1 MSQLFSTTKTFLIGG
16 MFLGISYVIA
26 TTWGSFFTAY
36 SQDIMERLRC
46 DKYKDDVDRYNACL
60 KEESISTRF
69 FTALATTFVLALVA
83 LLIVWL
89 SGLKNVPSKPSVFGA
104 GSAPTS

>member
-1 MSQLFSTTKTFLIGG
+1 MSQLFLTTKTFLIGG

-36 SQDIMERLRC
+36 SQEIMDRLRC
-46 DKYKDDVDRYNACL
+46 DKYKDDDDRYNACL
-60 KEESISTRF
+60 KEESVSTRF

-104 GSAPTS
+104 GSAPIP

>member
-1 MSQLFSTTKTFLIGG
+1 MIQLFSTTKTFLIGG

-26 TTWGSFFTAY
+26 TTWGSFFTSY
-36 SQDIMERLRC
+36 SQEIMDRLRC
-46 DKYKDDVDRYNACL
+46 DKYKDDDDRYNACL
-60 KEESISTRF
+60 KEESVSTRF

-104 GSAPTS
+104 GSAPTP

>member
-26 TTWGSFFTAY
+26 TTWGTFFTTC
-36 SQDIMERLRC
+36 SNDIMNRLRC
-46 DKYKDDVDRYNACL
+46 DEYKDDDDKYNACL
-60 KEESISTRF
+60 KEESVGTRF

-104 GSAPTS
+104 GSAPIP

>member
-26 TTWGSFFTAY
+26 TTWGTFFTAY

-46 DKYKDDVDRYNACL
+46 DKYKDDDDRYNACL
-60 KEESISTRF
+60 KEESVRTRF

-89 SGLKNVPSKPSVFGA
+89 SGLKSVPSKPSVFGA
-104 GSAPTS
+104 GSAPIP

>member
-36 SQDIMERLRC
+36 SQEIMDRLRC
-46 DKYKDDVDRYNACL
+46 DKYKDDDDRYNACF
-60 KEESISTRF
+60 KEESVSTRF

-104 GSAPTS
+104 GSAPIP

>member
-26 TTWGSFFTAY
+26 TTWGTFFTAY
-36 SQDIMERLRC
+36 SKDIMDRLRC
-46 DKYKDDVDRYNACL
+46 DKYKDDDDKYNACL
-60 KEESISTRF
+60 KEESVNTRF

-89 SGLKNVPSKPSVFGA
+89 SGLKSVPSKPSVFGA
-104 GSAPTS
+104 GSAPIP

>member
-36 SQDIMERLRC
+36 SQEIMDRLRC
-46 DKYKDDVDRYNACL
+46 DKYKDDDDMYNACL
-60 KEESISTRF
+60 KEESVSTRF
-69 FTALATTFVLALVA
+69 FTALATTFVLTLVA

-104 GSAPTS
+104 GSAPTP

>member
-1 MSQLFSTTKTFLIGG
+1 

-26 TTWGSFFTAY
+26 TTWGTFFTAY
-36 SQDIMERLRC
+36 SKDIMDRLRC
-46 DKYKDDVDRYNACL
+46 DKYKDDDDKYNACL
-60 KEESISTRF
+60 KEESVNTRF

-104 GSAPTS
+104 RSAPIP

>member
-1 MSQLFSTTKTFLIGG
+1 MSHLFSTTKTFLVGG

-36 SQDIMERLRC
+36 SQDIMIRLRC
-46 DKYKDDVDRYNACL
+46 DKYKDDDDKYNACL
-60 KEESISTRF
+60 KEESISIRF
-69 FTALATTFVLALVA
+69 VTAVATTFVLAFIA

-89 SGLKNVPSKPSVFGA
+89 SGSKGVPSKPSVFGA
-104 GSAPTS
+104 PPVSTP